1 MAWNEAAHIGGTI
14 QAFFEQTLLCRPPA
28 DIESV
33 EFTVVANGCTDDTV
47 AAAQAAFDACMAK
60 VGDARVHC
68 KAADIKMPGKSN
80 AWNCYVHEISD
91 PGADYLFLADA
102 DIWFRDP
109 DAMCKM
115 VEALKADPDADV
127 AVDMALKDILFKE
140 KKSLVERISA
150 TRSAIWT
157 SGPPVLCGHLYC
169 ARASAL
175 RAIWLPTGLFLED
188 QFLNMMVVTKSLGD
202 VPRETRVIR
211 AADASHVFGAYTSM
225 REIFGHELS
234 MAIGSVVNAMLYDH
248 LLRLPLDTDR
258 AAYIRS
264 RNEED
269 PDWLAKLIQ
278 NWLAEQP
285 YWVMPSPF
293 SLRRF
298 RRLSGVPLSQ
308 LAVRAPVALM
318 ATILDA
324 AVFIAGNRAIRKGR
338 RAVSWEKVRDA
349 RAE

>member
-1 MAWNEAAHIGGTI
+1 MAWNEAGHIGATI
-14 QAFFEQTLLCRPPA
+14 EAFFGQTLLCQAPEGV
-28 DIESV
+28 ESV

-47 AAAQAAFDACMAK
+47 GAARAAFDACAAK

-68 KAADIKMPGKSN
+68 KTADIKMPGKSN
-80 AWNCYVHEISD
+80 AWNRYVHELSD
-91 PGADYLFLADA
+91 PAADYLFLADA

-109 DAMCKM
+109 ETMWKM
-115 VEALKADPDADV
+115 VSALQADPEADV
-127 AVDMALKDILFKE
+127 AVDMALKDIQFKE

-169 ARASAL
+169 ARSAAL

-211 AADASHVFGAYTSM
+211 AADASHVFGAYTSL
-225 REIFGHELS
+225 RDIFGHELS
-234 MAIGSVVNAMLYDH
+234 MAIGSVVNAMIYDH
-248 LLRLPLDTDR
+248 LLRLPLDVNR
-258 AAYIRS
+258 AEYVRQ

-269 PDWLAKLIQ
+269 PDWLAKLIKS
-278 NWLAEQP
+278 WLAEQP

-298 RRLSGVPLSQ
+298 RRLRGVPLTQ

-318 ATILDA
+318 AAILDT
-324 AVFIAGNRAIRKGR
+324 AVFMAGNRAIRKGR
-338 RAVSWEKVRDA
+338 RAVSWEKVRDVK
-349 RAE
+349 AE